1 MGAFFLVLVNMTANI
16 DPQLFN
22 KFQALINKPVSEQ
35 TEFFLKSFIFALD
48 TQWKKLIELS
58 KTFNK
63 YLQDYGQAEGDTAC
77 ALDPS
82 QAADFLQKNGKTRTA
97 MQRRTEIRDI
107 DIDNNDRITFIEYLL
122 LHYKAMIIT
131 EYYKR
136 TGESNPYDLSQDGI
150 GVTGV
155 GQILLD
161 ELFTLPLG
169 LEPALAKAIEEYT
182 STKKARETQ
191 MKTLSEKAAA
201 GGVRGMAAKNEL
213 EQLEAQ
219 DSTDMNRLELTL
231 NAAKKRAAK
240 KSGEEAVR
248 DRKAQE
254 EAAAKAKAEESRAKL
269 KARAALWN

>member
-1 MGAFFLVLVNMTANI
+1 MGVPILMSSDI
-16 DPQLFN
+16 PQQLFN
-22 KFQALINKPVSEQ
+22 KFQDLINKPVSDQ
-35 TEFFLKSFIFALD
+35 TEFFLKSFIFALN
-48 TQWKKLIELS
+48 TEWKKLIELS

-63 YLQDYGQAEGDTAC
+63 YLADYGQADGDTAC

-122 LHYKAMIIT
+122 LHFKSMIIT

-136 TGESNPYDLSQDGI
+136 TGDVNPYDLSQDGI

-155 GQILLD
+155 GAILLE

-169 LEPALAKAIEEYT
+169 LDPALEAAIEEFT
-182 STKKARETQ
+182 ATKAREAQ
-191 MKTLSEKAAA
+191 LKTLQERASK
-201 GGVRGMAAKNEL
+201 GGVRGMAAKNEI
-213 EQLEAQ
+213 EQLETQ

-231 NAAKKRAAK
+231 NAAKKKAAK

-248 DRKAQE
+248 ERKNAE

>member
-1 MGAFFLVLVNMTANI
+1 MGVFFRFMSTVT
-16 DPQLFN
+16 PELFN
-22 KFQALINKPVSEQ
+22 KFQDLISKSVADQ
-35 TEFFLKSFIFALD
+35 TEYFLKSFIFALD
-48 TQWKKLIELS
+48 SNWKELIELS

-63 YLQDYGQAEGDTAC
+63 YLQEYCSSDA

-107 DIDNNDRITFIEYLL
+107 DIDKDDRITFLEYLL

-136 TGESNPYDLSQDGI
+136 TGETNNYDLSQDGI

-155 GQILLD
+155 GNILLE

-169 LEPALAKAIEEYT
+169 LDPALEAAIEEFT
-182 STKKARETQ
+182 AQKKARESQ
-191 MKTLSEKAAA
+191 MKSLEERAAK
-201 GGVRGMAAKNEL
+201 GGVRGLAAKNEL
-213 EQLEAQ
+213 EQLVGQ
-219 DSTDMNRLELTL
+219 DTTDMNRLELTL

-240 KSGEEAVR
+240 KSGEQAVQEKK
-248 DRKAQE
+248 KAE
-254 EAAAKAKAEESRAKL
+254 EAQKKAAAEESRSRL
-269 KARAALWN
+269 KARAALFQ

>member
-1 MGAFFLVLVNMTANI
+1 MSIN
-16 DPQLFN
+16 PQLFT
-22 KFQALINKPVSEQ
+22 KFQDLLNKPVADQ

-48 TQWKKLIELS
+48 NKWKDLIELS

-63 YLQDYGQAEGDTAC
+63 YLQENGLTEGLGGGS
-77 ALDPS
+77 LDPS

-97 MQRRTEIRDI
+97 MQRRNEIRDI
-107 DIDNNDRITFIEYLL
+107 DIDKNDQITFIEYLL
-122 LHYKAMIIT
+122 LHYKAMIIS

-136 TGESNPYDLSQDGI
+136 TGEQNPYDLTQDGI

-155 GQILLD
+155 GNILLD

-169 LEPALAKAIEEYT
+169 LDPALEAAIEEFT
-182 STKKARETQ
+182 STKKARESK
-191 MKTLSEKAAA
+191 MKQLEDKAAA
-201 GGVRGMAAKNEL
+201 GGVKGLAAKNEL
-213 EQLEAQ
+213 EQLVAQ
-219 DSTDMNRLELTL
+219 DSTDMNRIELTL

-248 DRKAQE
+248 ERKQAE
-254 EAAAKAKAEESRAKL
+254 EKAAADKAADSRAKL

>member
-1 MGAFFLVLVNMTANI
+1 MSVS
-16 DPQLFN
+16 PQLFT
-22 KFQALINKPVSEQ
+22 KFQDLINKSLADQ

-48 TQWKKLIELS
+48 DKWKELIELS

-63 YLQDYGQAEGDTAC
+63 YLQEYGLTEEIGGG

-107 DIDNNDRITFIEYLL
+107 DIDNNDKITFIEYLL
-122 LHYKAMIIT
+122 LHYKAMIIE

-136 TGESNPYDLSQDGI
+136 TGENNPYDLSSGGV

-155 GQILLD
+155 GNILLD
-161 ELFTLPLG
+161 ELFTLPVG
-169 LEPALAKAIEEYT
+169 LDPALEAAIEEFT
-182 STKKARETQ
+182 ATKKAKEAKLKQ
-191 MKTLSEKAAA
+191 LSEKAAA
-201 GGVRGMAAKNEL
+201 GGVRGLAAKNEI

-248 DRKAQE
+248 ERKKAE
-254 EAAAKAKAEESRAKL
+254 EDSAKAKQAESRANL
-269 KARAALWN
+269 KARAALWS